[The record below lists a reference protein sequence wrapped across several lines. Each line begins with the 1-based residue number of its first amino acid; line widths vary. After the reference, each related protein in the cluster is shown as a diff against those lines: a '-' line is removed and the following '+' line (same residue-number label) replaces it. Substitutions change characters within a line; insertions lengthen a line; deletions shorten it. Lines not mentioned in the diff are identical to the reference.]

1 MRTRRVVAMALICVL
16 ASVGESAMAS
26 RPAELAWAKSANA
39 ICAQANARTRALP
52 TLSVLTRQSDSPG
65 LLRVWLS
72 DARAQIRIG
81 TAEISQ
87 LAELA
92 RPSGAARSI
101 VASLIAN
108 YRQAIAV
115 LRDQLIPALERNDL
129 ITLARLAASGE
140 KVNANANAL
149 ADELGAHVCAENP
162 LPSGSTSSA

>member
-1 MRTRRVVAMALICVL
+1 M
-16 ASVGESAMAS
+16 
-26 RPAELAWAKSANA
+26 
-39 ICAQANARTRALP
+39 
-52 TLSVLTRQSDSPG
+52 
-65 LLRVWLS
+65 
-72 DARAQIRIG
+72 RIG

-87 LAELA
+87 LAALA
-92 RPSGAARSI
+92 RPSGVARSI

-129 ITLARLAASGE
+129 ITLARLAASSQ
-140 KVNANANAL
+140 KMNANANAL